1 MHSNCSVVAFPLSS
15 VDCAGVARLP
25 SVADDLSLVDDQLD
39 SGTDLGTTP
48 RSDVTASTESGIVIT
63 VPSGSSYSSNGDASA
78 QNSRVGSVSTPE
90 ENNAVFGNFY
100 WFSLEMFKR
109 RNS

>member
-1 MHSNCSVVAFPLSS
+1 M
-15 VDCAGVARLP
+15 
-25 SVADDLSLVDDQLD
+25 ADDLSLVDDQLD

-48 RSDVTASTESGIVIT
+48 QSDVTASTESGIVIT
-63 VPSGSSYSSNGDASA
+63 APSGSSYSSNGDVSA